1 MLDKWEWAF
10 HQAGEEVLARNQAT
24 QAECGASTVMLDQAR
39 IVQVNG
45 KLRVNLKRCFDVKVK
60 VNVTVKVRIQMKVN
74 ITVKAK
80 LCTG

>member
-1 MLDKWEWAF
+1 MLDKWQWP

-39 IVQVNG
+39 IVQ
-45 KLRVNLKRCFDVKVK
+45 LNLKVK
-60 VNVTVKVRIQMKVN
+60 VNLKCFVNVKVNATVKVRIHMKVN

-80 LCTG
+80 LCTH